1 MDPAGEV
8 DTTTAS
14 QLLGN
19 PAGLKIPILCV
30 PYSWPD
36 PIEEGIERASSTFRS

>member
-1 MDPAGEV
+1 MDRAGEV

-19 PAGLKIPILCV
+19 PAGFTISILCV
-30 PYSWPD
+30 PNSWPNR
-36 PIEEGIERASSTFRS
+36 IEDGIGIERLRC

>member
-1 MDPAGEV
+1 MVGMDRAGEV

-19 PAGLKIPILCV
+19 PAGLTTPILCV
-30 PYSWPD
+30 QYSWPD
-36 PIEEGIERASSTFRS
+36 PVEEGIERLLC